1 MLEAGTAASEGA
13 ERTLQRGGGTVRGDF
28 HRSELCASRRRTAVS
43 SVTDMN
49 CPATRLRDL
58 SSSDDRVMGVI
69 MVTSDYSRHNFYIT
83 HALHYD
89 KM

>member
-13 ERTLQRGGGTVRGDF
+13 ARTLQRVGGRVRGDF
-28 HRSELCASRRRTAVS
+28 RRSALCASRRQTAGS

-58 SSSDDRVMGVI
+58 SSSDDRVMAV
-69 MVTSDYSRHNFYIT
+69 
-83 HALHYD
+83 
-89 KM
+89 